1 MTGIAIRTAAL
12 AALAALT
19 TYSMPA
25 GAQDWPT
32 RPITVIVPWAA
43 GGPVDTVTRIVT
55 ARMSEILGQQLIV
68 ENAGGA
74 GGSTGAARAAK
85 AAPDG
90 YTVLVSGSAVL
101 AQNPALYKR
110 QLYNPIA
117 DFEHVA
123 LDNDSA
129 RVLIVRKD
137 FPAKTFTEFVA
148 YVKAHADKIQ
158 YGSPGVG
165 SGGHVCA
172 ILFDQAIGVKPT
184 HVPYRGAAPAMQDL
198 VGGRL
203 DYMFEQIS
211 TAIPQ
216 IRSGTVRILATMGPE
231 RGPGLEDVP
240 TSDEQ
245 GMKGI
250 DCGAWGAYSFP
261 KGTPKAIV
269 QKLATAI
276 SGALDTPAVQARY
289 KTLGVTNI
297 APNRRSPE
305 YLNQFVKSE
314 LERWGKA
321 IKASGVQ
328 IE

>member
-1 MTGIAIRTAAL
+1 MLRTVIGALLAL
-12 AALAALT
+12 ALARSAT
-19 TYSMPA
+19 
-25 GAQDWPT
+25 AQDWPT
-32 RPITVIVPWAA
+32 RPVTVIVPWAA
-43 GGPVDTVTRIVT
+43 GGPVDTIARIVT
-55 ARMSEILGQQLIV
+55 ARMSEILGQQLVI
-68 ENAGGA
+68 ENASGA
-74 GGSTGAARAAK
+74 GGSTGSARVAK

-110 QLYNPIA
+110 QLYNPVT

-123 LDNDSA
+123 LHNDSA
-129 RVLIVRKD
+129 RVLLVRKD
-137 FPAKTFTEFVA
+137 FPANNFAEFVA
-148 YVKAHADKIQ
+148 YVKANADKLQ
-158 YGSPGVG
+158 YGSPGIG

-172 ILFDQAIGVKPT
+172 ILFDQATGAKPT
-184 HVPYRGAAPAMQDL
+184 HVPYRGAGPAMQDL
-198 VGGRL
+198 LAGRI

-216 IRSGTVRILATMGPE
+216 IRGKTVKVLATMGPE
-231 RGPGLEDVP
+231 PGPGLEEVP
-240 TSDEQ
+240 TSDSQ
-245 GMKGI
+245 GLKGI
-250 DCGAWGAYSFP
+250 DCGAWGAFSFP

-289 KTLGVTNI
+289 KTLGVTMI
-297 APNRRSPE
+297 APDRRTPE
-305 YLNQFVKSE
+305 YLDQFVKTE
-314 LERWGKA
+314 IARWGSA

>member
-1 MTGIAIRTAAL
+1 MLKFSAVAAAAL
-12 AALAALT
+12 LAAT
-19 TYSMPA
+19 GAAP
-25 GAQDWPT
+25 AQDYPN
-32 RPITVIVPWAA
+32 RPITTVVPWAA
-43 GGPVDTVTRIVT
+43 GGPVDTVARIVA
-55 ARMSEILGQQLIV
+55 ARVSEILGQQLVI
-68 ENAGGA
+68 ENVGGA
-74 GGSTGAARAAK
+74 GGSTGTARAAK
-85 AAPDG
+85 TAPDG

-110 QLYNPIA
+110 QLYNPLT

-123 LDNDSA
+123 LHNDSA

-137 FPAKTFTEFVA
+137 FPANNFAEFVA
-148 YVKAHADKIQ
+148 YVKANADKIQ

-172 ILFDQAIGVKPT
+172 ILFDQATGVRPT

-198 VGGRL
+198 LGGRL

-216 IRSGTVRILATMGPE
+216 IRNNTVRALATMGPE
-231 RGPGLEDVP
+231 RGPGLEEVP
-240 TSDEQ
+240 TSDSQ
-245 GMKGI
+245 GLKGI
-250 DCGAWGAYSFP
+250 DCGAWGAFSFP

-269 QKLATAI
+269 QKLATAT
-276 SGALDTPAVQARY
+276 SGALDTPAVQERF

-305 YLNQFVKSE
+305 YLNQFVKTE
-314 LERWGKA
+314 VERWGSA

>member
-1 MTGIAIRTAAL
+1 MLKFSAIAAAAL
-12 AALAALT
+12 LAAT
-19 TYSMPA
+19 GAA
-25 GAQDWPT
+25 GAQDYPN
-32 RPITVIVPWAA
+32 RPITTVVPWAA
-43 GGPVDTVTRIVT
+43 GGPVDTVARIVT
-55 ARMSEILGQQLIV
+55 ARVSEILGQQLVI
-68 ENAGGA
+68 ENVGGA
-74 GGSTGAARAAK
+74 GGSTGTARAAK
-85 AAPDG
+85 TAPDG

-110 QLYNPIA
+110 QLYNPLT

-123 LDNDSA
+123 LHNDSA

-137 FPAKTFTEFVA
+137 FPANNFAEFVA
-148 YVKAHADKIQ
+148 YVKANADKIQ

-172 ILFDQAIGVKPT
+172 ILFDQATGVRPT

-198 VGGRL
+198 LGGRL

-216 IRSGTVRILATMGPE
+216 IRNNTVRALATMGPE
-231 RGPGLEDVP
+231 RGPGLEEVP
-240 TSDEQ
+240 TSDSQ
-245 GMKGI
+245 GLKGI
-250 DCGAWGAYSFP
+250 DCGAWGAFSFP

-269 QKLATAI
+269 QKLATAT
-276 SGALDTPAVQARY
+276 SGALDTPAVQERF

-305 YLNQFVKSE
+305 YVDQFVKTE
-314 LERWGKA
+314 VERWGSA

>member
-1 MTGIAIRTAAL
+1 MEGTMLRMIVGSILAL
-12 AALAALT
+12 GLVQSAV
-19 TYSMPA
+19 
-25 GAQDWPT
+25 AQDWPT
-32 RPITVIVPWAA
+32 RPVTVIVPCAA
-43 GGPVDTVTRIVT
+43 GGPVDTVARIVT
-55 ARMSEILGQQLIV
+55 ARVSEILGQQLVI
-68 ENAGGA
+68 ENVGGA
-74 GGSTGAARAAK
+74 GGSTGASRAAK

-110 QLYNPIA
+110 QLSDPIN
-117 DFEHVA
+117 DFDHVA
-123 LDNDSA
+123 LHNDSA

-137 FPAKTFTEFVA
+137 FPANNFVEFVA
-148 YVKAHADKIQ
+148 YVKANADKIQ

-172 ILFDQAIGVKPT
+172 ILFDQATGVRPT

-198 VGGRL
+198 LGGRL

-216 IRSGTVRILATMGPE
+216 IRNNTVRALATMGPE
-231 RGPGLEDVP
+231 RGPGLEAVP
-240 TSDEQ
+240 TSDSQ
-245 GMKGI
+245 GLKGI
-250 DCGAWGAYSFP
+250 DCGAWGAFSFP

-269 QKLATAI
+269 QKLATAT
-276 SGALDTPAVQARY
+276 SGALDTPAVQERFN
-289 KTLGVTNI
+289 TLGVTNI

-305 YLNQFVKSE
+305 YLHQFLKTE
-314 LERWGKA
+314 IERWGLA
-321 IKASGVQ
+321 IKSSGVQ

>member
-1 MTGIAIRTAAL
+1 MVIGALLAL
-12 AALAALT
+12 ALGQ
-19 TYSMPA
+19 PA
-25 GAQDWPT
+25 TAQDWPT

-43 GGPVDTVTRIVT
+43 GGPVDTIARIVT
-55 ARMSEILGQQLIV
+55 ARMSEILGQQLVI
-68 ENAGGA
+68 ENASGA
-74 GGSTGAARAAK
+74 GGSTGSARVAK

-110 QLYNPIA
+110 QLYNPVT

-123 LDNDSA
+123 LHNDSA
-129 RVLIVRKD
+129 RVLLVRKD
-137 FPAKTFTEFVA
+137 FPANNFAEFVA
-148 YVKAHADKIQ
+148 YVKTNADKLQ
-158 YGSPGVG
+158 YGSPGIG

-172 ILFDQAIGVKPT
+172 ILFDQATGAKPT
-184 HVPYRGAAPAMQDL
+184 HVPYRGAGPAMQDL
-198 VGGRL
+198 LAGRI

-216 IRSGTVRILATMGPE
+216 IRGKTVKVLATMGPE
-231 RGPGLEDVP
+231 PGPGLEEVP
-240 TSDEQ
+240 TSDSQ
-245 GMKGI
+245 GLKGI
-250 DCGAWGAYSFP
+250 DCGAWGAFSFP

-276 SGALDTPAVQARY
+276 SGALDTSAVQARY
-289 KTLGVTNI
+289 KTLGVTMI
-297 APNRRSPE
+297 APDRRTPE
-305 YLNQFVKSE
+305 YLDQFVKTE
-314 LERWGKA
+314 IARWGSA